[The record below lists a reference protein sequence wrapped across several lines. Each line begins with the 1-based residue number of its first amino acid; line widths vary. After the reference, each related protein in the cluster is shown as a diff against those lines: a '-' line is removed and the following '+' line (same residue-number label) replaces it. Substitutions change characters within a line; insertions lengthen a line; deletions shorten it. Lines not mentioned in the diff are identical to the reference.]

1 MIIFVFGID
10 YLIDVIKYVDISFL
24 RKRVKIKSKNVD
36 NDRLI
41 IFVGDEYMND
51 FGKWFFVEFFG
62 NCFLYVVL
70 NFCLM
75 NENIV
80 IILIKEFI
88 DYLEKVEMLL
98 KEMELLN
105 DEEKID

>member
-1 MIIFVFGID
+1 MEVVIFVFGID

-24 RKRVKIKSKNVD
+24 RKRVRIKNRNVE

-41 IFVGDEYMND
+41 IYVGDDYMND
-51 FGKWFFVEFFG
+51 FGKWFFDEFFG

-80 IILIKEFI
+80 KILIKEFR
-88 DYLEKVEMLL
+88 DYLEKIELL
-98 KEMELLN
+98 FKEIELLN
-105 DEEKID
+105 KE